1 MEGKQD
7 ETLCERGEG
16 ATVEARGLEKVC
28 RLGRE
33 EVHALRG
40 VNFRVDPGDFVVIN
54 GPPGSG
60 KTTLLNLL
68 ACIDRPTAARGRYH
82 HPGVTAADI
91 AGRRG

>member
-1 MEGKQD
+1 
-7 ETLCERGEG
+7 
-16 ATVEARGLEKVC
+16 
-28 RLGRE
+28 
-33 EVHALRG
+33 
-40 VNFRVDPGDFVVIN
+40 VIN

>member
-16 ATVEARGLEKVC
+16 ATVEARGLEKVY

-68 ACIDRPTAARGRYH
+68 ACIDRPTAAGDATTT
-82 HPGVTAADI
+82 PP
-91 AGRRG
+91 

>member
-7 ETLCERGEG
+7 QTACERGEG
-16 ATVEARGLEKVC
+16 ATVEARGLQKVC

-54 GPPGSG
+54 GP
-60 KTTLLNLL
+60 
-68 ACIDRPTAARGRYH
+68 RE
-82 HPGVTAADI
+82 
-91 AGRRG
+91 AGRRRSSTCSRASTGRPPPGDATTTPA